1 MKEADDLPGA
11 IRALEDLVAELNTS
25 VGPDHPAALM
35 ARIRIAAWRG
45 IAGEHAVAVQELD
58 TLVADMRRVGG
69 DDHPAGNRP

>member
-1 MKEADDLPGA
+1 
-11 IRALEDLVAELNTS
+11 
-25 VGPDHPAALM
+25 M